1 MSSDLKKDPLVDSF
15 LSSLRLEKG
24 LSENTIKAYS
34 NDCQA
39 FKKWL
44 FLNQRCDPM
53 DSTESDI
60 ENYLKYLKGVNLSN
74 STINR
79 KLSSLKHFFN
89 YLSKTKLLKFNPVVN
104 ISGPKKIMSLPKSLS
119 IIDVNSLIDAPD
131 CSNFIGLRD
140 RAMIELLYATGVRI
154 SELINLEYSNID
166 LNRSLIKVMGKGG
179 KERMIPF
186 GDDALSWL
194 IQYIEFRRKNNLS
207 LNSRDFFIS
216 QQGKK
221 ITRQAFW
228 HRIKI
233 YLKASG
239 LSMDVSPHTLRHAF
253 ATHLLNNGADLRSV
267 QMLLGHSD
275 LSTTQIYTHLKNKQ
289 LKYNPLKYRRKTL
302 VCSQVTS
309 ACAG

>member
-1 MSSDLKKDPLVDSF
+1 MSSDLKKDLLVDSF
-15 LSSLRLEKG
+15 LSTLRLEKG

-39 FKKWL
+39 FNKWL
-44 FLNQRCDPM
+44 FIKKRYAAT
-53 DSTESDI
+53 DSSEADI
-60 ENYLKYLKGVNLSN
+60 ENYLKYLKSINLSN
-74 STINR
+74 SSINR

-89 YLSKTKLLKFNPVVN
+89 YLSKTKLLKSNPILN
-104 ISGPKKIMSLPKSLS
+104 ISGPKKSAVLPKSLS
-119 IIDVNSLIDAPD
+119 IIDVNSLIEAPD
-131 CSNFIGLRD
+131 CTNFIGLRD
-140 RAMIELLYATGVRI
+140 RAMIELMYATGVRI

-194 IQYIEFRRKNNLS
+194 TNYIEFRRKNNLS

-216 QQGKK
+216 QQGRK

-233 YLKASG
+233 YLKALG
-239 LSMDVSPHTLRHAF
+239 LSMDISPHTLRHAF

-275 LSTTQIYTHLKNKQ
+275 LSTTQIYTHIAKQ
-289 LKYNPLKYRRKTL
+289 RLSDMVKQHHPR
-302 VCSQVTS
+302 
-309 ACAG
+309 G

>member
-15 LSSLRLEKG
+15 LSALRLEKG

-34 NDCQA
+34 NDCQD
-39 FKKWL
+39 FNKWL
-44 FLNQRCDPM
+44 SSNKKYRAVAA
-53 DSTESDI
+53 TEADI
-60 ENYLKYLKGVNLSN
+60 ENYLKHLRIIDLSN
-74 STINR
+74 SSINR

-89 YLSKTKLLKFNPVVN
+89 YLSKTKLLKSNPVIN
-104 ISGPKKIMSLPKSLS
+104 ISGPKNSKVLPKSLS
-119 IIDVNSLIDAPD
+119 IIDVNSLIEAPD

-140 RAMIELLYATGVRI
+140 RAMIELMYATGVRI
-154 SELINLEYSNID
+154 TELINLEYSNID

-186 GDDALSWL
+186 GDDALTWL
-194 IQYIEFRRKNNLS
+194 INYIEFRLKNNLS

-233 YLKASG
+233 YLKVSG

-275 LSTTQIYTHLKNKQ
+275 LSTTQIYTHIAKQ
-289 LKYNPLKYRRKTL
+289 RLSDMVKQHHPR
-302 VCSQVTS
+302 
-309 ACAG
+309 G

>member
-1 MSSDLKKDPLVDSF
+1 MSSDLKKDLLVDSF
-15 LSSLRLEKG
+15 LSTLRLEKG

-34 NDCQA
+34 NDCLA
-39 FKKWL
+39 FNKWL
-44 FLNQRCDPM
+44 FIKKRYAVT
-53 DSTESDI
+53 DSSESDI
-60 ENYLKYLKGVNLSN
+60 ENYLKYLKSINLSN
-74 STINR
+74 SSINR

-89 YLSKTKLLKFNPVVN
+89 YLSKTKILKSNPVSN
-104 ISGPKKIMSLPKSLS
+104 ISGPKNSKVLPKSLS
-119 IIDVNSLIDAPD
+119 IIDVNSLIEAPD
-131 CSNFIGLRD
+131 CTNFIGLRD
-140 RAMIELLYATGVRI
+140 RAMIELMYATGVRI

-194 IQYIEFRRKNNLS
+194 TNYIEFRRKNNLS

-216 QQGKK
+216 QQGRK

-233 YLKASG
+233 YLKALG
-239 LSMDVSPHTLRHAF
+239 LSMDISPHTLRHAF

-275 LSTTQIYTHLKNKQ
+275 LSTTQIYTHIAKQ
-289 LKYNPLKYRRKTL
+289 RLSDMVKQHHPR
-302 VCSQVTS
+302 
-309 ACAG
+309 G

>member
-1 MSSDLKKDPLVDSF
+1 MSSDLKKNSLVDSF
-15 LSSLRLEKG
+15 LSNLRLEKG

-34 NDCQA
+34 NDCYA
-39 FKKWL
+39 FNKWL
-44 FLNQRCDPM
+44 FLNKRYEAA
-53 DSTESDI
+53 SAIEADI
-60 ENYLKYLKGVNLSN
+60 ENYLKHLNSINLSN

-89 YLSKTKLLKFNPVVN
+89 FLSKTKLLKSNPVIN
-104 ISGPKKIMSLPKSLS
+104 ISGLKSNKALPKSLS
-119 IIDVNSLIDAPD
+119 IIDVNSLIEAPD
-131 CSNFIGLRD
+131 CTNFIGLRD
-140 RAMIELLYATGVRI
+140 RAMIELMYATGVRI

-179 KERMIPF
+179 KERIIPF

-194 IQYIEFRRKNNLS
+194 TNYIEFRRKNNLS

-216 QQGKK
+216 QQGRK

-233 YLKASG
+233 YLKALG
-239 LSMDVSPHTLRHAF
+239 LSMDISPHTLRHAF

-275 LSTTQIYTHLKNKQ
+275 LSTTQIYTHIAKQ
-289 LKYNPLKYRRKTL
+289 RLSDMFKQHHPR
-302 VCSQVTS
+302 
-309 ACAG
+309 G

>member
-15 LSSLRLEKG
+15 LSALRLEKG

-34 NDCQA
+34 NDCQD
-39 FKKWL
+39 FNKWL
-44 FLNQRCDPM
+44 FSNKKHRAVAA
-53 DSTESDI
+53 TEADI
-60 ENYLKYLKGVNLSN
+60 ENYLKHLRVIDLSN
-74 STINR
+74 SSINR

-89 YLSKTKLLKFNPVVN
+89 YLSKTKLLKSNPVMN
-104 ISGPKKIMSLPKSLS
+104 ISGPKNSKVLPKSLS
-119 IIDVNSLIDAPD
+119 IIDVNSLIEAPD

-140 RAMIELLYATGVRI
+140 RAMIELMYATGVRI
-154 SELINLEYSNID
+154 TELINLEYSNID

-186 GDDALSWL
+186 GDDALTWL
-194 IQYIEFRRKNNLS
+194 INYIEFRRKNNLS

-233 YLKASG
+233 YLKVSG

-275 LSTTQIYTHLKNKQ
+275 LSTTQIYTHIAKQ
-289 LKYNPLKYRRKTL
+289 RLSDMVKQHHPR
-302 VCSQVTS
+302 
-309 ACAG
+309 G

>member
-15 LSSLRLEKG
+15 LSALRLEKG

-34 NDCQA
+34 NDCQD
-39 FKKWL
+39 FNKWL
-44 FLNQRCDPM
+44 FTNKRYRAVAA
-53 DSTESDI
+53 TEADI
-60 ENYLKYLKGVNLSN
+60 ENYLKHLRIIDLSN
-74 STINR
+74 SSINR

-89 YLSKTKLLKFNPVVN
+89 YLSKTKLLKSNPVMN
-104 ISGPKKIMSLPKSLS
+104 ISGPKNSKVLPKSLS
-119 IIDVNSLIDAPD
+119 IIDVNSLIEAPD

-140 RAMIELLYATGVRI
+140 RAMIELMYATGVRI

-186 GDDALSWL
+186 GDDALTWL
-194 IQYIEFRRKNNLS
+194 INYIEFRRKNNLS

-275 LSTTQIYTHLKNKQ
+275 LSTTQIYTHIAKQ
-289 LKYNPLKYRRKTL
+289 RLSDMVKQHHPR
-302 VCSQVTS
+302 
-309 ACAG
+309 G

>member
-15 LSSLRLEKG
+15 LSALRLEKG

-34 NDCQA
+34 NDCQD
-39 FKKWL
+39 FNKWL
-44 FLNQRCDPM
+44 SSNKKYRAVAA
-53 DSTESDI
+53 TEADI
-60 ENYLKYLKGVNLSN
+60 ENYLKHLRVIDLSN
-74 STINR
+74 SSINR

-89 YLSKTKLLKFNPVVN
+89 YLSKTKLLKSNPVMN
-104 ISGPKKIMSLPKSLS
+104 ISGPKNSKVLPKSLS
-119 IIDVNSLIDAPD
+119 IIDVNSLIEAPD

-140 RAMIELLYATGVRI
+140 RAMIELMYATGVRI
-154 SELINLEYSNID
+154 SELINLEYNNID

-186 GDDALSWL
+186 GDDALTWL
-194 IQYIEFRRKNNLS
+194 INYIEFRRKNNLS

-233 YLKASG
+233 YLKVSG

-275 LSTTQIYTHLKNKQ
+275 LSTTQIYTHIAKQ
-289 LKYNPLKYRRKTL
+289 RLSDMVKQHHPR
-302 VCSQVTS
+302 
-309 ACAG
+309 G

>member
-1 MSSDLKKDPLVDSF
+1 MSSDLKKNPLVDSF
-15 LSSLRLEKG
+15 LSTLRLEKG

-34 NDCQA
+34 NDCKA
-39 FKKWL
+39 FNQWL
-44 FLNQRCDPM
+44 FLKKGYKAV
-53 DSTESDI
+53 SAIEEDI
-60 ENYLKYLKGVNLSN
+60 ENYLKHLNSINLSN
-74 STINR
+74 ASINR
-79 KLSSLKHFFN
+79 KLSSIKHFFN
-89 YLSKTKLLKFNPVVN
+89 YLSKAKLLKSNPVIN
-104 ISGPKKIMSLPKSLS
+104 ISGLKSSKALPKSIS
-119 IIDVNSLIDAPD
+119 IIDVNSLIEAPD

-140 RAMIELLYATGVRI
+140 RTMIELMYATGVRI
-154 SELINLEYSNID
+154 SELINLEYGNID

-194 IQYIEFRRKNNLS
+194 ITYIEFRRKNNLS

-228 HRIKI
+228 HRIKA
-233 YLKASG
+233 YLKVTG
-239 LSMDVSPHTLRHAF
+239 LSLDISPHTLRHAF

-275 LSTTQIYTHLKNKQ
+275 LSTTQIYTHIAKQ
-289 LKYNPLKYRRKTL
+289 RLSDMVKQHHPR
-302 VCSQVTS
+302 
-309 ACAG
+309 G

>member
-15 LSSLRLEKG
+15 LSALRLEKG

-34 NDCQA
+34 NDCQD
-39 FKKWL
+39 FNKWL
-44 FLNQRCDPM
+44 FSNKRYRAVAA
-53 DSTESDI
+53 TEADI
-60 ENYLKYLKGVNLSN
+60 ENYLKHLRIIDLSN
-74 STINR
+74 SSINR

-89 YLSKTKLLKFNPVVN
+89 YLSKTKLLKSNPVMN
-104 ISGPKKIMSLPKSLS
+104 ISGPKNSKVLPKSLS
-119 IIDVNSLIDAPD
+119 IIDVNSLIEAPD

-140 RAMIELLYATGVRI
+140 RAMIELMYATGVRI

-186 GDDALSWL
+186 GDDALTWL
-194 IQYIEFRRKNNLS
+194 INYIEFRRKNNLS

-233 YLKASG
+233 YLKVSG

-267 QMLLGHSD
+267 QMLLGHRD
-275 LSTTQIYTHLKNKQ
+275 LSTTQIYTHIAKQ
-289 LKYNPLKYRRKTL
+289 RLSDMVKQHHPR
-302 VCSQVTS
+302 
-309 ACAG
+309 G

>member
-1 MSSDLKKDPLVDSF
+1 MSSDLKKDLLVDSF
-15 LSSLRLEKG
+15 LSTLRLEKG

-34 NDCQA
+34 NDCRA
-39 FKKWL
+39 FNKWL
-44 FLNQRCDPM
+44 FLNKGYEPA
-53 DSTESDI
+53 SATEGDI
-60 ENYLKYLKGVNLSN
+60 ENYLKYFQSINLSN
-74 STINR
+74 TTINR

-89 YLSKTKLLKFNPVVN
+89 YLSKKKLLQSNPVIN
-104 ISGPKKIMSLPKSLS
+104 ISGLKNHKSLPKSLS
-119 IIDVNSLIDAPD
+119 IIDVNCLINAPD

-140 RAMIELLYATGVRI
+140 RAMIELMYATGVRI
-154 SELINLEYSNID
+154 SELINLKYTNID

-194 IQYIEFRRKNNLS
+194 IDYIEFRRKNNLS

-228 HRIKI
+228 HRIKA
-233 YLKASG
+233 YLKITG
-239 LSMDVSPHTLRHAF
+239 LSMDISPHTLRHAF

-275 LSTTQIYTHLKNKQ
+275 LSTTQIYTHIAKQ
-289 LKYNPLKYRRKTL
+289 RLSEMVKQHHPR
-302 VCSQVTS
+302 
-309 ACAG
+309 G

>member
-34 NDCQA
+34 NDCQD
-39 FKKWL
+39 FNKWL
-44 FLNQRCDPM
+44 FSNKKYRAVAA
-53 DSTESDI
+53 TEADI
-60 ENYLKYLKGVNLSN
+60 ENYLKHLRVIDLSN
-74 STINR
+74 SSINR

-89 YLSKTKLLKFNPVVN
+89 YLSKTKLLKSNPVMN
-104 ISGPKKIMSLPKSLS
+104 ISGPKNSKVLPKSLS
-119 IIDVNSLIDAPD
+119 IIDVNSLIEAPD

-140 RAMIELLYATGVRI
+140 RAMIELMYATGVRI

-186 GDDALSWL
+186 GDDALTWL
-194 IQYIEFRRKNNLS
+194 INYIEFRRKNNLS

-275 LSTTQIYTHLKNKQ
+275 LSTTQIYTHIAKQ
-289 LKYNPLKYRRKTL
+289 RLSDMVKQHHPR
-302 VCSQVTS
+302 
-309 ACAG
+309 G

>member
-15 LSSLRLEKG
+15 LSALRLEKG

-34 NDCQA
+34 NDCQD
-39 FKKWL
+39 FNKWL
-44 FLNQRCDPM
+44 FSNKRYRAVAA
-53 DSTESDI
+53 TEADI
-60 ENYLKYLKGVNLSN
+60 ENYLKHLRIIGLSN
-74 STINR
+74 SSINR

-89 YLSKTKLLKFNPVVN
+89 YLSKTKLLKSNPVMN
-104 ISGPKKIMSLPKSLS
+104 ISGPKNSKVLPKSLS
-119 IIDVNSLIDAPD
+119 IIDVNSLIEAPD

-140 RAMIELLYATGVRI
+140 RAMIELMYATGVRI

-186 GDDALSWL
+186 GDDALTWL
-194 IQYIEFRRKNNLS
+194 INYIEFRRKNNLS

-275 LSTTQIYTHLKNKQ
+275 LSTTQIYTHIAKQ
-289 LKYNPLKYRRKTL
+289 RLSDMVKQHHPR
-302 VCSQVTS
+302 
-309 ACAG
+309 G

>member
-34 NDCQA
+34 NDCQD
-39 FKKWL
+39 FNKWL
-44 FLNQRCDPM
+44 FSNKRYRAVAA
-53 DSTESDI
+53 TEADI
-60 ENYLKYLKGVNLSN
+60 ENYLKHLRIIDLSN
-74 STINR
+74 SSINR

-89 YLSKTKLLKFNPVVN
+89 YLSKTKLLKSNPVMN
-104 ISGPKKIMSLPKSLS
+104 ISGPKNSKVLPKSLS
-119 IIDVNSLIDAPD
+119 IIDVNSLIEAPD

-140 RAMIELLYATGVRI
+140 RAMIELMYATGVRI

-186 GDDALSWL
+186 GDDALTWL
-194 IQYIEFRRKNNLS
+194 INYIEFRRKNNLS

-233 YLKASG
+233 YLKVSG

-275 LSTTQIYTHLKNKQ
+275 LSTTQIYTHIAKQ
-289 LKYNPLKYRRKTL
+289 RLSDMVKQHHPR
-302 VCSQVTS
+302 
-309 ACAG
+309 G

>member
-15 LSSLRLEKG
+15 LSALRLEKG

-34 NDCQA
+34 NDCQD
-39 FKKWL
+39 FNKWL
-44 FLNQRCDPM
+44 FSNKKYRAVAA
-53 DSTESDI
+53 TEADI
-60 ENYLKYLKGVNLSN
+60 ENYLKHLRVIDLSN
-74 STINR
+74 SSINR

-89 YLSKTKLLKFNPVVN
+89 YLSKTKLLKSNPVIN
-104 ISGPKKIMSLPKSLS
+104 ISGPKNSKVLPKSLS
-119 IIDVNSLIDAPD
+119 IIDVNSLIEAPD

-140 RAMIELLYATGVRI
+140 RAMIELMYATGVRI
-154 SELINLEYSNID
+154 TELINLEYSNID

-186 GDDALSWL
+186 GDDALTWL
-194 IQYIEFRRKNNLS
+194 INYIEFRRKNNLS

-233 YLKASG
+233 YLKVSG

-275 LSTTQIYTHLKNKQ
+275 LSTTQIYTHIAKQ
-289 LKYNPLKYRRKTL
+289 RLSDMVKQHHPR
-302 VCSQVTS
+302 
-309 ACAG
+309 G

>member
-1 MSSDLKKDPLVDSF
+1 MSFDLKKDPLVDSF
-15 LSSLRLEKG
+15 LSTLRLEKG

-39 FKKWL
+39 FNKWL
-44 FLNQRCDPM
+44 FIKKRYAVT
-53 DSTESDI
+53 DSSESDI
-60 ENYLKYLKGVNLSN
+60 ENYLKYLKSINLSN
-74 STINR
+74 SSINR

-89 YLSKTKLLKFNPVVN
+89 YLSKTKLLKSNPVLN
-104 ISGPKKIMSLPKSLS
+104 ISGPKKSKALPKSLS
-119 IIDVNSLIDAPD
+119 IIDVNSLIEAPD
-131 CSNFIGLRD
+131 CTNFIGLRD
-140 RAMIELLYATGVRI
+140 RAMIELMYATGVRI

-179 KERMIPF
+179 KERIIPF

-194 IQYIEFRRKNNLS
+194 TNYIEFRRKNNLS

-216 QQGKK
+216 QQGRK

-233 YLKASG
+233 YLKALG
-239 LSMDVSPHTLRHAF
+239 LSMDISPHTLRHAF

-275 LSTTQIYTHLKNKQ
+275 LSTTQIYTHIAKQ
-289 LKYNPLKYRRKTL
+289 RLSDMFKQHHPR
-302 VCSQVTS
+302 
-309 ACAG
+309 G

>member
-15 LSSLRLEKG
+15 LSALRLEKG

-34 NDCQA
+34 NDCQD
-39 FKKWL
+39 FNKWL
-44 FLNQRCDPM
+44 FSNKRYRAVAA
-53 DSTESDI
+53 TEADI
-60 ENYLKYLKGVNLSN
+60 ENYLKHLRVIDLSN
-74 STINR
+74 SSINR

-89 YLSKTKLLKFNPVVN
+89 YLSKTKLLKSNPVMN
-104 ISGPKKIMSLPKSLS
+104 ISGPKKSKVLPKSLS
-119 IIDVNSLIDAPD
+119 IIDVNSLIEAPD

-140 RAMIELLYATGVRI
+140 RAMIELMYATGVRI

-186 GDDALSWL
+186 GDDALTWL
-194 IQYIEFRRKNNLS
+194 INYIEFRRKNNLS

-275 LSTTQIYTHLKNKQ
+275 LSTTQIYTHIAKQ
-289 LKYNPLKYRRKTL
+289 RLSDMVKQHHPR
-302 VCSQVTS
+302 
-309 ACAG
+309 G

>member
-1 MSSDLKKDPLVDSF
+1 MSSDLKKNSLVDSF
-15 LSSLRLEKG
+15 LSNLRLEKG

-34 NDCQA
+34 NDCYA
-39 FKKWL
+39 FNKWL
-44 FLNQRCDPM
+44 FLNKRYEAV
-53 DSTESDI
+53 SAIEADI
-60 ENYLKYLKGVNLSN
+60 ENYLKHLNSINLSN

-89 YLSKTKLLKFNPVVN
+89 FLSKTKLLKSNPVIN
-104 ISGPKKIMSLPKSLS
+104 ISGLKSNKALPKSLS
-119 IIDVNSLIDAPD
+119 IIDVNSLIEAPD

-140 RAMIELLYATGVRI
+140 RTMIELMYATGVRI
-154 SELINLEYSNID
+154 SELINLEYGNID
-166 LNRSLIKVMGKGG
+166 LDRSLIKVMGKGG

-194 IQYIEFRRKNNLS
+194 ITYIEFRRKNNLS

-228 HRIKI
+228 HRIKA
-233 YLKASG
+233 YLKVTG
-239 LSMDVSPHTLRHAF
+239 LSLDISPHTLRHAF

-275 LSTTQIYTHLKNKQ
+275 LSTTQIYTHIAKQ
-289 LKYNPLKYRRKTL
+289 RLSDMVKQHHPR
-302 VCSQVTS
+302 
-309 ACAG
+309 G

>member
-44 FLNQRCDPM
+44 FLNKRYDLM
-53 DSTESDI
+53 DSTEFDI

-104 ISGPKKIMSLPKSLS
+104 ISGPKKSMSLPKSLS

-194 IQYIEFRRKNNLS
+194 INYIEFRRKNNLS

-275 LSTTQIYTHLKNKQ
+275 LSTTQIYTHIAKQ
-289 LKYNPLKYRRKTL
+289 RLSDMVKQHHPR
-302 VCSQVTS
+302 
-309 ACAG
+309 G

>member
-15 LSSLRLEKG
+15 LSALRLEKG

-34 NDCQA
+34 NDCQD
-39 FKKWL
+39 FNKWL
-44 FLNQRCDPM
+44 FSNKRYRAAAA
-53 DSTESDI
+53 TEADI
-60 ENYLKYLKGVNLSN
+60 ENYLKHLRIIDLSN
-74 STINR
+74 SSINR

-89 YLSKTKLLKFNPVVN
+89 YLSKTKLLKSNPVMN
-104 ISGPKKIMSLPKSLS
+104 ISGPKNSKVLPKSLS
-119 IIDVNSLIDAPD
+119 IIDVNSLIEAPD

-140 RAMIELLYATGVRI
+140 RAMIELMYATGVRI

-186 GDDALSWL
+186 GDDALTWL
-194 IQYIEFRRKNNLS
+194 INYIEFRRKNNLS

-275 LSTTQIYTHLKNKQ
+275 LSTTQIYTHIAKQ
-289 LKYNPLKYRRKTL
+289 RLSDMVKQHHPR
-302 VCSQVTS
+302 
-309 ACAG
+309 G

>member
-15 LSSLRLEKG
+15 LSALRLEKG

-34 NDCQA
+34 NDCQD
-39 FKKWL
+39 FNKWL
-44 FLNQRCDPM
+44 FSNKRYRAVAA
-53 DSTESDI
+53 TEADI
-60 ENYLKYLKGVNLSN
+60 ENYLKHLRVIDLSN
-74 STINR
+74 SSINR

-89 YLSKTKLLKFNPVVN
+89 YLSKTKLLKSNPVMN
-104 ISGPKKIMSLPKSLS
+104 ISGPKNSKVLPKSLS
-119 IIDVNSLIDAPD
+119 IIDVNSLIEAPD

-140 RAMIELLYATGVRI
+140 RAMIELMYATGVRI

-186 GDDALSWL
+186 GDDALTWL
-194 IQYIEFRRKNNLS
+194 INYIEFRRKNNLS

-275 LSTTQIYTHLKNKQ
+275 LSTTQIYTHIAKQ
-289 LKYNPLKYRRKTL
+289 RLSDMVKQHHPR
-302 VCSQVTS
+302 
-309 ACAG
+309 G